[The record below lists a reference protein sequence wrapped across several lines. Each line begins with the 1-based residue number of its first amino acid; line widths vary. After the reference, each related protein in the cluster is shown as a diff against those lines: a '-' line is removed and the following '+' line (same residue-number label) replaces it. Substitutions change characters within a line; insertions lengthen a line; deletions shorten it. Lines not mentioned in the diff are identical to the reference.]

1 MDLPTRRHDWK
12 SVVVWID
19 NPDLETPRIVGVFM
33 SKSAN
38 TSLRFQYQ
46 VDLSSPYLNFA
57 DWDGEYQD
65 LIMWEQL
72 LLETCCAGHPSC
84 RRGRGIR
91 LKLLHHFNVK
101 LR

>member
-1 MDLPTRRHDWK
+1 
-12 SVVVWID
+12 
-19 NPDLETPRIVGVFM
+19 M

-65 LIMWEQL
+65 LIMWGQL
-72 LLETCCAGHPSC
+72 VLETCCAGHPSC

-91 LKLLHHFNVK
+91 LKLLHHFKVK
-101 LR
+101 LREVVFQIENRQKEIEKTCNVLLPYHPITC